1 MKQKILYLDRD
12 GIINKHIPYVGTL
25 ERFHWHKEIFTIA
38 EFFKISGPYNC
49 WSKLSPIVNLSE
61 I

>member
-1 MKQKILYLDRD
+1 MSKKILYLDRD

-25 ERFHWHKEIFTIA
+25 ERFHI
-38 EFFKISGPYNC
+38 
-49 WSKLSPIVNLSE
+49 IVNLSN